1 MTIPLPRQKNLRAD
15 TAWVIYQILEN
26 GKSSRECL
34 AKVQRRYQG
43 KDNAWIQEMSLG
55 VMRQLP
61 LLQTWLRQ
69 LLDKPLKGN
78 KKVLEHLILLGLY
91 QIAFSRVSS
100 HAAVSETVN
109 AASYLGGM
117 QLKGLVNA
125 ILRNFERQALA
136 TQPVEDPIIASGLPK
151 WFYKRVVTAYP
162 DHYESVVEQTNAQAP
177 IWLRVNTC
185 QVSRETFCAALT
197 QQDIAFSLSE
207 QHPQAVI
214 LVKRQDITAL
224 PGYEKG
230 WFAVQDGAAQLA
242 AQYLA
247 PQPNDR
253 VLDCCAAPGGKTGH
267 IFEIQPAVGSCL
279 AIDSDAIR
287 LERVKENMT
296 RLQHKPEIKTG
307 DALRPDQWWDGQLF
321 DRILLDAPCSATGV
335 IRRHPDIRWLRKS
348 TDIAALGALQ
358 SEIMDVIWSLLKPG
372 GTLLY
377 ATCSILPEEN
387 HQQVAAFLARTEDAE
402 LSSLTE
408 TDTTEK
414 PGRQILP
421 GEQQMDGFYYAR
433 LIKSSH

>member
-1 MTIPLPRQKNLRAD
+1 MTVPLPRQKNLRAD

-61 LLQTWLRQ
+61 LLQTWLRT

-78 KKVLEHLILLGLY
+78 KKIIEHLILLGLY
-91 QIAFSRVSS
+91 QMAFSRVSA

-109 AASYLGGM
+109 AASYLGSM
-117 QLKGLVNA
+117 SLKGLVNA
-125 ILRNFERQALA
+125 ILRNFERQELA
-136 TQPVEDPIIASGLPK
+136 TKPIDDPVISSGLPK
-151 WFYKRVVTAYP
+151 WLYKRLVAAYP
-162 DHYESVVEQTNAQAP
+162 GGYEAVVGQTNSQAP

-185 QVSRETFCAALT
+185 QVSRETFCSALADA
-197 QQDIAFSLSE
+197 DIAFELSE

-224 PGYEKG
+224 PGYQKG

-242 AQYLA
+242 AHYLA
-247 PQPNDR
+247 PQANER
-253 VLDCCAAPGGKTGH
+253 ILDCCAAPGGKTGH
-267 IFEIQPAVGSCL
+267 IFEIQPDIASCL

-287 LERVKENMT
+287 LERVKENMK
-296 RLQHKPEIKTG
+296 RLQHNPAIKTG

-348 TDIAALGALQ
+348 ADIAALGALQ
-358 SEIMDVIWSLLKPG
+358 SEILDVMWSLLKPG

-387 HQQVAAFLARTEDAE
+387 SQQIAAFLERTEDAE
-402 LSSLTE
+402 LSVLTNSE
-408 TDTTEK
+408 TAEN